1 MLQTKVENPGFNHS
15 SDRKPRTQLTSR
27 REMARAHISYQPP
40 SRQPTWHFNCF
51 CSRSWGSAQPGSI
64 LLSASLRVDR
74 LWRELRCRQQF
85 SVTTLPPTLMAWPIA
100 HLRSMNYKFKRI
112 LITHVCC
119 VCTHTLMVTDS
130 VSLNVHSFSLTH
142 SSWDLICYAVMVLMG
157 DAADPSML
165 LFIDARG
172 ELKGQGSQSQDL

>member
-1 MLQTKVENPGFNHS
+1 
-15 SDRKPRTQLTSR
+15 
-27 REMARAHISYQPP
+27 
-40 SRQPTWHFNCF
+40 
-51 CSRSWGSAQPGSI
+51 
-64 LLSASLRVDR
+64 
-74 LWRELRCRQQF
+74 
-85 SVTTLPPTLMAWPIA
+85 
-100 HLRSMNYKFKRI
+100 
-112 LITHVCC
+112 
-119 VCTHTLMVTDS
+119 MVTDS